1 MTQREKIIEVLQQ
14 KQKSHSV
21 VGLEKFTKLLPKNAE
36 VLDVGSGPDEYH
48 AKVMRIDGHTVDTCD
63 FHDTATYKGNFNDI
77 EIPKQYDGVW
87 SAHCLEHQL
96 NVNFYLRKVS
106 DVCKDGGLICVTVP
120 PLKHLIVGGH
130 TTLWNAGLVL
140 YNMVLA
146 GLDCSEAKVKK
157 YKYNISVIVEKKTF
171 EMPPLKFIGT
181 DLGVLRP
188 YFPTD
193 LPWVGSEGRPKFD
206 GQVEDLNW

>member
-1 MTQREKIIEVLQQ
+1 MTREQIINKLRAN
-14 KQKSHSV
+14 QKSHSID
-21 VGLEKFTKLLPKNAE
+21 GLIKFSSLLTPGST
-36 VLDVGSGPDEYH
+36 VLDVGSGPFEYH
-48 AKVMRIDGHTVDTCD
+48 ANILRIDGYTVDTCD

-77 EIPKQYDGVW
+77 EIPIQYDGVW

-96 NVNFYLRKVS
+96 NVNAYLRKVS
-106 DVCKDGGLICVTVP
+106 NVCKDDGLICVTVP

-146 GLDCSEAKVKK
+146 GLDCSEAKVKT
-157 YKYNISVIVEKKTF
+157 YKYNISVIVKKKTF
-171 EMPPLKFIGT
+171 EMPQLKFIGT